1 VKGGDILSHAISRVN
16 PDAPGVTLRPYQID
30 AIERV
35 RAQIRAGK
43 RAILLVLPTGG
54 GKTVVASAV
63 ILSAYTRGKRVV
75 FFAHR
80 RELIKNT
87 RAKLIA
93 AGVPPESIGIM
104 LGADTER
111 LDAPVIVASIDTWR
125 AREQSRPTADLVF
138 VDEAHRSCSDT
149 YRMAIAYYRDAGS
162 TVLGLTATP
171 FRSDGRG
178 LGDLYEALEVIATP
192 SQLIAEGFLCA
203 PKVYSLPADKRPDL
217 TGVRT
222 TGGDYQLDELS
233 QRMNTSVLVG
243 GLVTQWEKHADGR
256 RTVVFAVGVDHSRNI
271 VQSFM
276 DAGIAAEHLDGETP
290 NDERDAILARLAS
303 GETLVVSNCAV
314 LTEGWDCP
322 AVKCCTLARPT
333 KNPGLYLQMAGRIL
347 RPWEGVEAI
356 ILDHAGLC
364 LAHGLPQDDREF
376 ALEMSRAKAVEG
388 ERPHKVCPSCDAV
401 IATGCAA
408 CPECGHEFPPRQLPE
423 AEAGDLVEITR
434 AAKRSPDEYLRDS
447 FVALVLEWQA
457 ENERRREL
465 GLRPLLRRVIYGKFA
480 ARHGRK
486 PPRGC
491 VAPPDLYATPDEKR
505 ETYDRLTELGERY
518 PNGREWARRKFA
530 ESFGHGPEVMAWT

>member
-1 VKGGDILSHAISRVN
+1 MSHVHACVKF
-16 PDAPGVTLRPYQID
+16 DAPGVTLRPYQTEAID
-30 AIERV
+30 RV

-63 ILSAYTRGKRVV
+63 ILSAFLRGKRVV

-87 RAKLIA
+87 RSKLIA
-93 AGVPPESIGIM
+93 AGVPPECIGIM

-125 AREQSRPTADLVF
+125 AREHSRPPADLVF

-149 YRMAIAYYRDAGS
+149 YRMAIGHYRDAGA

-178 LGDLYEALEVIATP
+178 LGDIYEALEVIATP
-192 SQLIAEGFLCA
+192 SKLIEDGFLCA
-203 PKVYSLPADKRPDL
+203 PKVFSLPADKRPDL

-222 TGGDYQLDELS
+222 KGGDYQLDDLS
-233 QRMNTSVLVG
+233 ARMNTAVLVG
-243 GLVTQWEKHADGR
+243 GLVSQWQKHAGR
-256 RTVVFAVGVDHSRNI
+256 QRTVVFAVDVAHSRHI
-271 VQSFM
+271 AESFVE
-276 DAGIAAEHLDGETP
+276 AGVAAEHLDGNTP
-290 NDERDAILARLAS
+290 NSERDAILARLAS

-347 RPWEGVEAI
+347 RPWEDMEAI

-376 ALEMSRAKAVEG
+376 ALEMSRPKTVEG
-388 ERPHKVCPSCDAV
+388 EPPHKVCPSCDAV
-401 IATGCAA
+401 IRTGSAA
-408 CPECGHEFPPRQLPE
+408 CPECGHKFPPREIPQQ
-423 AEAGDLVEITR
+423 EAGELVEITR
-434 AAKRSPDEYLRDS
+434 APKRSQDEFLRES
-447 FVALVLEWQA
+447 FERLVAEWTA
-457 ENERRREL
+457 GNERRLTR
-465 GLRPLLRRVIYGKFA
+465 GARPLSRKTIY
-480 ARHGRK
+480 ARYQAQHGRK

-491 VAPPDLYATPDEKR
+491 VAPPDLYATPAEKR
-505 ETYDRLTELGERY
+505 EAFERLTGFASRY
-518 PNGREWARRKFA
+518 PDGPNWVKRKFT
-530 ESFGHGPEVMAWT
+530 ESYGHGPEGLV